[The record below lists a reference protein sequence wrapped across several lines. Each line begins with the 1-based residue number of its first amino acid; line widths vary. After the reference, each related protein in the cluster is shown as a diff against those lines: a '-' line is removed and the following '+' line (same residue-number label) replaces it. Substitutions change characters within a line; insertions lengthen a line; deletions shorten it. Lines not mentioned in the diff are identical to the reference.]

1 MTAEQKKELHRMLI
15 TANHILHHHGVLDA
29 YGHVSARHPTKPDV
43 YIMSG
48 DCPPALI
55 ESSDDLLEYWI
66 LDSQP
71 VSATAGQGYKERFIH
86 GEIYKRFHEVQCV
99 VHSHDDNVMPFAT
112 SGVPFMPVFH
122 MAGFLG
128 QNVPVFDI
136 VPFYEEGDPQD
147 MLISGPRLGG
157 ALAEEFSGKSGRPDH
172 AVVVMRRHGFTTIGS
187 SIPQTVYR
195 AIYTSKNA
203 AAQFKSIVLRDAFAS
218 RPSSV
223 KYKFDPNPLT
233 AEQVLACQVSNEA
246 TINRPWRLWCKEVEH
261 STFYSNNA

>member
-1 MTAEQKKELHRMLI
+1 MSMSLPVGTPTLRKKPSYIRQEMTEEQKRDLHRLLI
-15 TANHILHHHGVLDA
+15 TANHILHYHGVLDA

-48 DCPPALI
+48 DNPPALI
-55 ESSDDLLEYWI
+55 ESSDDLNEYWI

-128 QNVPVFDI
+128 EFVCRHRSDKSANLVF
-136 VPFYEEGDPQD
+136 
-147 MLISGPRLGG
+147 
-157 ALAEEFSGKSGRPDH
+157 RPKC
-172 AVVVMRRHGFTTIGS
+172 AGF
-187 SIPQTVYR
+187 
-195 AIYTSKNA
+195 
-203 AAQFKSIVLRDAFAS
+203 
-218 RPSSV
+218 
-223 KYKFDPNPLT
+223 
-233 AEQVLACQVSNEA
+233 
-246 TINRPWRLWCKEVEH
+246 
-261 STFYSNNA
+261 